1 VKDEAPPA
9 RPLAPR
15 RGRGALSNREGR
27 YERTRVDYEAPDLE
41 PDPDDDPDAPPKLTT
56 TVTEDKT
63 RSILS
68 TNDSP
73 DVGFDQS
80 INPYRGCEHG
90 CVYCFARPTHA
101 WLGLSPGLDFET
113 KLFSKPDA
121 ARLLRAEL
129 ARPGYVCRT
138 VALGA
143 NTDAYQPIERT
154 LKITRGVLEVL
165 AEHRHPV
172 MVITKSDLV
181 LRDLDLLAAMARQG
195 CAAVMV
201 SITTLDRRLA
211 RRMEPR
217 AAVPQKRLETVRRLA
232 GAGVPV
238 GVLVAPVIPGLN
250 DAELEAILGASAAA
264 GAVSA
269 GYVLLRL
276 PLEIKDLFREWLRT
290 HYALQADRV
299 LALLREMRGG
309 RLYDARFGKR
319 MSGEGPHALLL
330 HQRFTVALRRLGL
343 RHRSLPL
350 DTTLFRVPPRRGDQG
365 KLFDV

>member
-1 VKDEAPPA
+1 MTQHPS
-9 RPLAPR
+9 RPT

-27 YERTRVDYEAPDLE
+27 YERTRVEPVPPDE
-41 PDPDDDPDAPPKLTT
+41 EDAPPPLAT
-56 TVTEDKT
+56 TVTVDRT
-63 RSILS
+63 RSILA

-121 ARLLRAEL
+121 ARLLRDEL
-129 ARPGYVCRT
+129 ARPGYACRT
-138 VALGA
+138 IALGA
-143 NTDAYQPIERT
+143 NTDAYQPVERD

-172 MVITKSDLV
+172 LVITKSDLV
-181 LRDLDLLAAMARQG
+181 LRDVDLLASMARQR

-201 SITTLDRRLA
+201 SITTLDRTLA

-217 AAVPQKRLETVRRLA
+217 AAVPQKRLEAVRRLSE
-232 GAGVPV
+232 AGVPV

-250 DAELEAILGASAAA
+250 DSELEAILEASAAR

-276 PLEIKDLFREWLRT
+276 PLEIKDLFREWLLA
-290 HYALQADRV
+290 HYALKADRV
-299 LALLREMRGG
+299 LALIREMRGG
-309 RLYDARFGKR
+309 RLYDARFGSR
-319 MSGEGPHALLL
+319 MRGEGPHAEIL
-330 HQRFTVALRRLGL
+330 HRRFEVALRRLGL
-343 RHRSLPL
+343 RHRALPL
-350 DTTLFRVPPRRGDQG
+350 DATQFRVPPRPGDQG
-365 KLFDV
+365 RLFDR

>member
-1 VKDEAPPA
+1 MKEPA
-9 RPLAPR
+9 SPQRSVAAR

-27 YERTRVDYEAPDLE
+27 YERTRVDWDAPDLE
-41 PDPDDDPDAPPKLTT
+41 PDPESDDTPPPLPT
-56 TVTEDKT
+56 TVTPEKS
-63 RSILS
+63 RSIIA

-121 ARLLRAEL
+121 ARLLREEL
-129 ARPGYVCRT
+129 RRPGYVCRT
-138 VALGA
+138 IALGA
-143 NTDAYQPIERT
+143 NTDAYQPIERD
-154 LKITRGVLEVL
+154 LRLTRGVLEVL
-165 AEHRHPV
+165 SEHRHPV
-172 MVITKSDLV
+172 IVITKSDLV
-181 LRDLDLLAAMARQG
+181 LRDLDLLAPMATLKL
-195 CAAVMV
+195 AAVMV

-217 AAVPQKRLETVRRLA
+217 AAIPEKRLDAVRRLTE
-232 GAGVPV
+232 AGVPV
-238 GVLVAPVIPGLN
+238 GVLTAPVIPGLN
-250 DAELEAILGASAAA
+250 DSELESILEASADA

-276 PLEIKDLFREWLRT
+276 PLEIKDLFREWLET
-290 HYALQADRV
+290 HYALKADRV
-299 LALLREMRGG
+299 LALLKEMRGG

-319 MSGEGPHALLL
+319 MSGEGPHAALL

-343 RHRSLPL
+343 RHRALPL
-350 DTTLFRVPPRRGDQG
+350 DTTLFRVPPGPGDQG
-365 KLFDV
+365 RLFDR